1 MQTSVSSTP
10 TEVLFL
16 GPEGTYSHQA
26 ALQQFGDNSA
36 VTYLPADSI
45 PQCFERLENERA
57 ITYSVVPLENSTNGQ
72 VVFSY
77 DLLRDQM
84 MRSQSKIVESNRV
97 IPTLEVIGEQYVA
110 ITHCLISATELT
122 LDALSRYKK
131 IRLYS
136 HPQVW
141 GQVSTYLDKLMKRCP
156 DTVFEKVDTTSTSQA
171 VLEAIKA
178 NAISKG
184 ESILNLAIGSEV
196 AAKLYKVPI
205 LDHGINDKLGN
216 TTRFLVFKRRNDNGG
231 VSANNQ
237 KKVSLITFTIKQD
250 DPGALV
256 DILTVLKDYK
266 VNMCSI
272 NSRPFNYGLND
283 RKWQY
288 IFFIE
293 YYHDEDRKNWDAFYD
308 DIGSLC
314 LQWCLWGTFPRNQ
327 KYYE

>member
-1 MQTSVSSTP
+1 MQTATSSPP

-45 PQCFERLENERA
+45 AQCFERLENENA

-84 MRSQSKIVESNRV
+84 MRSQSKIIESNRV
-97 IPTLEVIGEQYVA
+97 YPTLEVIGEQYVT
-110 ITHCLISATELT
+110 ITHCLISATVLP
-122 LDALSRYKK
+122 LDALPRYKK
-131 IRLYS
+131 IKLYS

-141 GQVSTYLDKLMKRCP
+141 GQVSTYLDKLVKRCP
-156 DTVFEKVDTTSTSQA
+156 ETVFEKVDTRSTSQA

-178 NAISKG
+178 DSLVRG

-196 AAKLYKVPI
+196 AAKLCKVPI
-205 LDHGINDKLGN
+205 LDHGINDRLGN
-216 TTRFLVFKRRNDNGG
+216 TTRFLVFKRRNDVGRG
-231 VSANNQ
+231 SANDQ

-256 DILTVLKDYK
+256 DILTVLKEYK
-266 VNMCSI
+266 VSMCSI
-272 NSRPFNYGLND
+272 NSRPFNNGSND

-288 IFFIE
+288 VFFIE
-293 YYHDEDRKNWDAFYD
+293 YYHDEDRTNWDAFYEN
-308 DIGSLC
+308 IGSLC
-314 LQWCLWGTFPRNQ
+314 LEWCLWGTFPRNQ